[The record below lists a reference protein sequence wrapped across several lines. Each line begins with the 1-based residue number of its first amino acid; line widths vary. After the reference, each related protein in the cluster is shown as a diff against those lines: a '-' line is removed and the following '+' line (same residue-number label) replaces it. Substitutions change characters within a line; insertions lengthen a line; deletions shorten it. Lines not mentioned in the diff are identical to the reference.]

1 LAAPPSSTLLILVER
16 LVILPTICKYLV
28 SKEKRALAVVTQLK
42 KSVALVAARIT
53 APVAKNRNVTWYD
66 LHIIN

>member
-1 LAAPPSSTLLILVER
+1 
-16 LVILPTICKYLV
+16 
-28 SKEKRALAVVTQLK
+28 VVTQSK